1 MNHDISFSQF
11 MKQIAIWVSIISFCV
26 IVYQFNE
33 SGVSEK
39 KLSGVFSD
47 CQTFSSPK
55 AGTTHKVIVRL
66 DSGNVVSIFTNSCS
80 GSIGNSVS
88 VYEKTG
94 KISNEKI
101 YSFIK

>member
-26 IVYQFNE
+26 IVYQFN
-33 SGVSEK
+33 V
-39 KLSGVFSD
+39 SGVFSD